1 MPCMT
6 SISILLTAQLLPT
19 STSTNTLVMTTLPS
33 TADNKE
39 FVDFLFDKL
48 FSHTD
53 SDMLD
58 LQDDD
63 TCCDHVLFSQLELF

>member
-1 MPCMT
+1 
-6 SISILLTAQLLPT
+6 
-19 STSTNTLVMTTLPS
+19 MTTLPP

-48 FSHTD
+48 FKHVDT
-53 SDMLD
+53 DMLD

-63 TCCDHVLFSQLELF
+63 SCCDHINFQQLTLF